1 MGVTITFNYVEWKAA
16 YPQFAYLTEPQAVN
30 YFNMAT
36 MVHCNDGG
44 GPVTDAQQQTNLLW
58 LLTAHVAQLF
68 APSPSGQPSS
78 GLVGRISQAAEGSV
92 NVSVEL
98 VQLSQNAAWFTQT
111 QYGLMYWTA
120 TAPFR
125 TMRYVPNDKQPIG
138 SYGTAPG
145 FGYGYTGFNDNG
157 GRY

>member
-1 MGVTITFNYVEWKAA
+1 MGVIITFNPAAWKAA
-16 YPQFAYLTEPQAVN
+16 YPAFNYLTDPQAEN

-36 MVHCNDGG
+36 IVHRNDGG
-44 GPVTDAQQQTNLLW
+44 GPVNNAAQQTNLLW

-68 APSPSGQPSS
+68 APSASGQPSS

-98 VQLSQNAAWFTQT
+98 PQMSQNAAWFTQT
-111 QYGLMYWTA
+111 QYGLMYWQA

-125 TMRYVPNDKQPIG
+125 TMRYMPNDKQPIG
-138 SYGTAPG
+138 SYGTTP
-145 FGYGYTGFNDNG
+145 FGYTGFNDNG